1 MNQNMRKILEVG
13 PTSNATQGQPAWII
27 NALGQRCDYQCTANM
42 DDYASVDEVILG
54 PNDYILESGAIYQLN
69 SYLRTYGAYDESFDI
84 TMQVYTKNG
93 EVIITT
99 GGPPEDYTL
108 AKSLV
113 EVLTQGVE
121 LKYICLPY
129 SENPRDCGT
138 QYLDLIGLLPLG
150 TKPSPE
156 LARFIH
162 KFNSYTG
169 NI

>member
-1 MNQNMRKILEVG
+1 MSQIE
-13 PTSNATQGQPAWII
+13 
-27 NALGQRCDYQCTANM
+27 
-42 DDYASVDEVILG
+42 
-54 PNDYILESGAIYQLN
+54 N
-69 SYLRTYGAYDESFDI
+69 SYLKTYGVYGESFDT

-93 EVIITT
+93 EVIVTVAA
-99 GGPPEDYTL
+99 PPEGYTV

-121 LKYICLPY
+121 LKYICLPL
-129 SENPRDCGT
+129 SENQRDCGT

-162 KFNSYTG
+162 QFNIYTY
-169 NI
+169 ND